1 MVQVNELL
9 LVLNKELFDDRIEQL
24 VLIDISMNNVFISI
38 DENKDKVIDQLLD
51 RSELGYNVDE
61 LVIFFLN
68 NENFNNVE
76 GKCVIVELDE
86 NIVVDGN
93 VVNNKNLVD

>member
-24 VLIDISMNNVFISI
+24 VLNDISMNNVFISI

-51 RSELGYNVDE
+51 RSELG
-61 LVIFFLN
+61 
-68 NENFNNVE
+68 
-76 GKCVIVELDE
+76 
-86 NIVVDGN
+86 
-93 VVNNKNLVD
+93 

>member
-24 VLIDISMNNVFISI
+24 VLNDISMNKVFISI

-51 RSELGYNVDE
+51 RGELG
-61 LVIFFLN
+61 
-68 NENFNNVE
+68 
-76 GKCVIVELDE
+76 
-86 NIVVDGN
+86 
-93 VVNNKNLVD
+93 